1 MKLDQRIHD
10 RATALV
16 DKGNDVLLTDTPSSG
31 IGFPT
36 LDDQAYS
43 NWRSQ
48 SLAFLRDLLGHD
60 NTYTTEFDRYTAEGG
75 YVGNT
80 EAGIGIL
87 RAVVEDIEQ
96 GHIETVR
103 QLITAEVFTDMF
115 EQAEYLLESGY
126 KAPAASLAGAVL
138 ENGLRTIANRNQIQV
153 RSRDDLSSLSQ
164 RLASKGIYN
173 RLIQKR
179 VAVWTDVRNAADHG
193 QFDEFDGND
202 VKDLI
207 QGAQTLLADHM

>member
-1 MKLDQRIHD
+1 MGRQARTWQNQLD
-10 RATALV
+10 A
-16 DKGNDVLLTDTPSSG
+16 VLGD
-31 IGFPT
+31 
-36 LDDQAYS
+36 
-43 NWRSQ
+43 
-48 SLAFLRDLLGHD
+48 D
-60 NTYTTEFDRYTAEGG
+60 NTYTIEFDRYTAEGG
-75 YVGNT
+75 YVGNAK
-80 EAGIGIL
+80 AGIGIL
-87 RAVVEDIEQ
+87 QAVVEDIDQ

-103 QLITAEVFTDMF
+103 QLITAEVLTDMF

-173 RLIQKR
+173 RLLQKR

-193 QFDEFDGND
+193 QFDEFDDGD
-202 VKDLI
+202 VNDLI
-207 QGAQTLLADHM
+207 QGAQSLLASHM